1 MVEGFDFDLNGLQ
14 DLDQARECL
23 IRLLNLVEEMA
34 AENRT
39 LRAELQHLRDE
50 NNRLKGEQGQ
60 PSIKPG
66 RKPSSGN
73 SADHS
78 SERERRQPQA
88 HKKGSKVDQ
97 ITIDREEVLTVDRA
111 SLPPDAEFKGHEPVV
126 VQDLRFQTDH
136 VRFWKEKF
144 YSATTRTTY
153 LAERPAGYAGE
164 FGPGVRSLALVF
176 YFGCQ
181 MTEPKIVELFRHVG
195 VSISAGQVSNLLIK
209 GQAQF
214 HTEKEAV
221 YAAGLRSGP
230 WQHLDDTGTRLDGQN
245 HHCHIVDN
253 PLHTTFLTTP
263 AKDRLTIIDVL
274 CHGQPRRFRLNAEAL
289 GYLETAGV
297 SAVTRRKVAALLSEQ
312 DLEAAAMHQW
322 LDERLPGLEAQTRK
336 WVLDAAA
343 VAAYHAQTEWPVV
356 RLLVCDGALQFTWVT
371 EDLALC
377 WVHEGRHY
385 KKLAPV
391 VPHHRQVLDDFLDD
405 FWKFYDGLLAYRTQ
419 PTPPERTR
427 LATAFDPRF
436 TTVTGY
442 QALDQ
447 RMAMT
452 GAKKTSLLMVLKHPE
467 IPLHNNAAELG
478 ARQRVRKRDISFGPR
493 TAEGVKAWDT
503 FMSLAAT
510 TRKLGVNFSHYLHDR
525 ITGASQLPR
534 LADLIEERAKTLNL
548 GASWNTS

>member
-1 MVEGFDFDLNGLQ
+1 MVEDFDFDLNKLQ
-14 DLDQARECL
+14 DPDQARECIL
-23 IRLLNLVEEMA
+23 RLLNLVEEVV
-34 AENRT
+34 AENRA
-39 LRAELQHLRDE
+39 LRVELQQLRDE
-50 NNRLKGEQGQ
+50 NNRLKGEQGR
-60 PSIKPG
+60 PVIKPPG
-66 RKPSSGN
+66 QPPGGG

-78 SERERRQPQA
+78 SERERHKPQA
-88 HKKGSKVDQ
+88 RQKSSKVDQ
-97 ITIDREEVLTVDRA
+97 IRIDREEVLRVERA
-111 SLPPDAEFKGHEPVV
+111 RLPPDAEFKGYEPVV

-144 YSATTRTTY
+144 YSATERGTY
-153 LAERPAGYAGE
+153 LAELPTGYAGE
-164 FGPGVRSLALVF
+164 FGPGVRALTLIF
-176 YFGCQ
+176 YFACQ
-181 MTEPKIVELFRHVG
+181 MTEPKIGELFRQVG
-195 VSISAGQVSNLLIK
+195 VAISAGQISNLLIK
-209 GQAQF
+209 GQASF

-230 WQHLDDTGTRLDGQN
+230 WQHLDDTGTRVAGLN

-274 CHGQPRRFRLNAEAL
+274 CHGRPRRFRLNAEAL
-289 GYLETAGV
+289 GYLEAAGV
-297 SAVTRRKVAALLSEQ
+297 SGVTRRTVAALLSEQ
-312 DLEAAAMHQW
+312 DLEEAAQHAW
-322 LDERLPGLEAQTRK
+322 LDHHLPGLGAQTRK

-356 RLLVCDGALQFTWVT
+356 RLLICDGALQFTWVT
-371 EDLALC
+371 ADLALC

-391 VPHHRQVLDDFLDD
+391 LPQHRQRLDDFLED
-405 FWKFYDGLLAYRTQ
+405 FWEFYNELLAYRVQ
-419 PTPPERTR
+419 PTPEERTR
-427 LATAFDPRF
+427 LAAAFDTLF
-436 TTVTGY
+436 TTVTDY
-442 QALDQ
+442 QMLDQ

-452 GAKKTSLLMVLKHPE
+452 RAKKTNLLRVLEHPE
-467 IPLHNNAAELG
+467 IPLHNNPAELG

-493 TAEGVKAWDT
+493 TADGTQAWDT

-510 TRKLGVNFSHYLHDR
+510 TRKLGVNFYHYLHDR
-525 ITGASQLPR
+525 ISAAHQLPN

>member
-1 MVEGFDFDLNGLQ
+1 MTLLNFSHPLTPADVATVERLTGQPLDVIDLKTQFAHERPFAEQVRALVDSIGYSAQAWQTMPIIVNPPAFAPIAAVLLAELHGRMGYFPPIIRLKPVPHSTPPRFEVAEIINLQAVRETARQRIFSITWGNPICQSHKIGMDNLPSREYTERMVEGFDFDLNGLQ

-153 LAERPAGYAGE
+153 LAKLPAGYEGE
-164 FGPGVRSLALVF
+164 FGPGVRALALVF

-181 MTEPKIVELFRHVG
+181 MTEPKIGELFRHVG
-195 VSISAGQVSNLLIK
+195 VTISAGQVSNLLIK
-209 GQAQF
+209 GQTPF

-230 WQHLDDTGTRLDGQN
+230 WQHLDDTATRVDGQN

-289 GYLETAGV
+289 GYLDRAGV

-312 DLEAAAMHQW
+312 DREEAAMRRW
-322 LDERLPGLEAQTRK
+322 LDEHLPGLSRADAQMGAGCRGGGG
-336 WVLDAAA
+336 LSRADRMAGGA
-343 VAAYHAQTEWPVV
+343 VA
-356 RLLVCDGALQFTWVT
+356 
-371 EDLALC
+371 
-377 WVHEGRHY
+377 
-385 KKLAPV
+385 
-391 VPHHRQVLDDFLDD
+391 
-405 FWKFYDGLLAYRTQ
+405 GL
-419 PTPPERTR
+419 
-427 LATAFDPRF
+427 
-436 TTVTGY
+436 
-442 QALDQ
+442 
-447 RMAMT
+447 
-452 GAKKTSLLMVLKHPE
+452 
-467 IPLHNNAAELG
+467 
-478 ARQRVRKRDISFGPR
+478 
-493 TAEGVKAWDT
+493 
-503 FMSLAAT
+503 
-510 TRKLGVNFSHYLHDR
+510 
-525 ITGASQLPR
+525 
-534 LADLIEERAKTLNL
+534 
-548 GASWNTS
+548 

>member
-1 MVEGFDFDLNGLQ
+1 MVENLDFDPNNLQ
-14 DLDQARECL
+14 DLGQARECIL
-23 IRLLNLVEEMA
+23 RLLNLVEEVV
-34 AENRT
+34 AENRA
-39 LRAELQHLRDE
+39 LRAELQQLRDE

-66 RKPSSGN
+66 RKPPPGA

-78 SERERRQPQA
+78 SERERHKPKA
-88 HKKGSKVDQ
+88 HTKSGKVDQ
-97 ITIDREEVLTVDRA
+97 ITIDREEVLTVDRTR
-111 SLPPDAEFKGHEPVV
+111 LPPDAEFKGCEPVV
-126 VQDLRFQTDH
+126 VQDLRFLTNN

-144 YSATTRTTY
+144 YSASERCTY
-153 LAERPAGYAGE
+153 LAELPAGYAGE
-164 FGPGVRSLALVF
+164 FGPGIRALTLVF
-176 YFGCQ
+176 YFACQ
-181 MTEPKIVELFRHVG
+181 MTEPKIGELFRHVG
-195 VSISAGQVSNLLIK
+195 VSISEGQISNLVIK
-209 GQAQF
+209 GHNPF
-214 HTEKEAV
+214 HAEKEAV

-230 WQHLDDTGTRLDGQN
+230 WQHLDDTGTRVDGQN

-297 SAVTRRKVAALLSEQ
+297 SAVTRRKVAALRSEQ
-312 DLEAAAMHQW
+312 DRDEAAMHQW
-322 LDERLPGLEAQTRK
+322 LDERLPGLGVQTRK

-356 RLLVCDGALQFTWVT
+356 RLLICDGALQFTWVT

-391 VPHHRQVLDDFLDD
+391 VPQHRQVLDDFLDD
-405 FWKFYDGLLAYRTQ
+405 FWKFYDDLLAYRVQ
-419 PTPPERTR
+419 PNPEERTR
-427 LATAFDPRF
+427 LETAFDTLF

-447 RMAMT
+447 RIAMT
-452 GAKKTSLLMVLKHPE
+452 RAKKTSLLMVLEHPE
-467 IPLHNNAAELG
+467 IPLHNNPAELG

-493 TAEGVKAWDT
+493 TAEGMKAWDT

-510 TRKLGVNFSHYLHDR
+510 TRKLGVNFYHYLHDR
-525 ITGASQLPR
+525 IGGANQLPN
-534 LADLIEERAKTLNL
+534 LANLIEERAKTLNL